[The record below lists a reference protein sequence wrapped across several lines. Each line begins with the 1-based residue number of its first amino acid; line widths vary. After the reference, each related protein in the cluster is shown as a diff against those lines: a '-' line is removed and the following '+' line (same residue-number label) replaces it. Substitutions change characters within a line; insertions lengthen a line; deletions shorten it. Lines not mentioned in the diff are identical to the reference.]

1 MSIRYIKFAESSLPW
16 AHRTFGKRKAQGNW
30 SSTSGE
36 KTVRVPDSVCVIP
49 LLLVVRPLKLILHT
63 VMRKEAVYTVLLNAP
78 RFKGMRFT
86 LAQDP
91 RYLRFSVLENGVT
104 THYNFRV
111 RLGLP
116 FSDHPLY
123 GLLTSVCGCRCQTR
137 GSQKNSLRRSTHIF
151 QANEVI

>member
-1 MSIRYIKFAESSLPW
+1 MSPQNLWKEKGTGQLKLNVRREDGEGARLGMCITLLP
-16 AHRTFGKRKAQGNW
+16 
-30 SSTSGE
+30 
-36 KTVRVPDSVCVIP
+36 
-49 LLLVVRPLKLILHT
+49 VVRPLKSILHT

-78 RFKGMRFT
+78 LFKGMRCT